1 MQNIDIDDKKFKNLY
16 NALISDQNSAFY
28 ATTRTSKNLINRARK
43 SLYSKDKV
51 FVNIYKN
58 FNEKETS

>member
-16 NALISDQNSAFY
+16 NALISDQNSVFY
-28 ATTRTSKNLINRARK
+28 ATTRISKNLINRARK
-43 SLYSKDKV
+43 SLYSNDKV